1 MNSLISW
8 MHIFSAVFIFVVIA
22 VITSVQIKK
31 IGLNLKEM
39 KNRSFQT
46 ELIIGAVSNIIILG
60 IIVLMLIL
68 LDQKSI
74 GALGLFLSMKG
85 AIFTNIAVIT
95 IFLSAIVYVG
105 RLKNTGNFLI
115 IIRSPVNSRK
125 DLIVMLEGIIVLLI
139 IAIQEEVLFRG
150 YITINLSSYGS
161 VVIISVS
168 TILFTAVHVMTNKVS
183 VYQVV
188 TWLLSGVVFS
198 YAYLITKT
206 IWIPVILHFATD
218 LINMIVFNIL
228 GRYSLFAFSPP
239 MQGKHRAVYKLVYT
253 IIIFMIL
260 TGFYGFL
267 TM

>member
-1 MNSLISW
+1 
-8 MHIFSAVFIFVVIA
+8 
-22 VITSVQIKK
+22 
-31 IGLNLKEM
+31 
-39 KNRSFQT
+39 
-46 ELIIGAVSNIIILG
+46 
-60 IIVLMLIL
+60 
-68 LDQKSI
+68 
-74 GALGLFLSMKG
+74 
-85 AIFTNIAVIT
+85 
-95 IFLSAIVYVG
+95 
-105 RLKNTGNFLI
+105 
-115 IIRSPVNSRK
+115 
-125 DLIVMLEGIIVLLI
+125 MLEGIMVLLI
-139 IAIQEEVLFRG
+139 VAIQEEVLFRG

-168 TILFTAVHVMTNKVS
+168 TILFTAVHVITNKVS

-188 TWLLSGVVFS
+188 TWLLGGLVFS
-198 YAYLITKT
+198 YAYLITGT

-239 MQGKHRAVYKLVYT
+239 MQGNHRAAYKVVYT